1 MAKKLIIIFVIVN
14 VIEFL
19 LWLFGLLTLQ
29 HENGDKIRDDML
41 IFGNSSRVEENPWGD
56 DDGKGIGT
64 LK

>member
-1 MAKKLIIIFVIVN
+1 MAKKLLLVFIIVN
-14 VIEFL
+14 AIEFF

-41 IFGNSSRVEENPWGD
+41 AFGESPRAAEGAWEEEGSR
-56 DDGKGIGT
+56 GIGT